1 MSIWILDDGPF
12 GALALSFD
20 STWNWP
26 PATLH
31 MVKEVAGGAMK
42 DRSGRRQRLLS
53 MMNAGQ
59 PCISVHEIQEG
70 TPAAEMLYGYL
81 RPDSTHA
88 TKDLGE
94 DASIAFCAMVRSDAF
109 FVTQDRA
116 AALVALAELGPG
128 RVATPFD
135 LWHDLEEKAL
145 ISRNQCQELC
155 DATYK
160 SAKDLLPGIPR
171 RILELH
177 GTTS

>member
-1 MSIWILDDGPF
+1 MIPWILDDGPF
-12 GALALSFD
+12 GTLALFFD
-20 STWNWP
+20 SAWKWP

-31 MVKEVAGGAMK
+31 VVREVASGART
-42 DRSGRRQRLLS
+42 DRSGRLQLLLS

-59 PCISVHEIQEG
+59 PCISVHDIQEG

-81 RPDSTHA
+81 RTDSTHA

-94 DASIAFCAMVRSDAF
+94 DASIAFCAMVRPDAL

-135 LWHDLEEKAL
+135 LWHGLEEKAL
-145 ISRNQCQELC
+145 ISRDQCQALC
-155 DATYK
+155 AATYK
-160 SAKDLLPGIPR
+160 SAKNLLPGVPR
-171 RILELH
+171 RILKPY